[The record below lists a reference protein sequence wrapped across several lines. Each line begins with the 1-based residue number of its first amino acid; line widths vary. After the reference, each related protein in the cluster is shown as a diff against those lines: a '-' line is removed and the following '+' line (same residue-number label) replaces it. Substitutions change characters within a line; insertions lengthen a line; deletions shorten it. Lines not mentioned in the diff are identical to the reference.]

1 MASRCNRHRPVTVAP
16 FDVGRLD
23 VTQLDAVLSVMAGL
37 DDPTIVLVQ
46 PDGND
51 HALFGV
57 RELPFD
63 PRCIGAGMFGA
74 VGYLGLSAMA
84 VMFSTIGFAWA
95 IGYQAWFGLEILP
108 ALFWGFL
115 TDMVTILLLAGLL
128 AAIGKAQL
136 KFSEPKA
143 TIAQAEASMAAVA
156 GAVERG
162 KDEVAGLS
170 ITGRKASGT
179 PELR

>member
-1 MASRCNRHRPVTVAP
+1 MAEKNDIA
-16 FDVGRLD
+16 DVIASIQAD
-23 VTQLDAVLSVMAGL
+23 VK
-37 DDPTIVLVQ
+37 TIVR
-46 PDGND
+46 GEI
-51 HALFGV
+51 
-57 RELPFD
+57 ELAKAELIPQAK
-63 PRCIGAGMFGA
+63 RAGIGAGLFGA

-84 VMFSTIGFAWA
+84 VLFSTIGFAWA
-95 IGYQAWFGLEILP
+95 IGFQAWFQLDLLP

-115 TDMVTILLLAGLL
+115 TDTVTILLLAAVL
-128 AAIGKAQL
+128 ALIGKAQL

>member
-1 MASRCNRHRPVTVAP
+1 MAEKTDIA
-16 FDVGRLD
+16 DVIKSIQAD
-23 VTQLDAVLSVMAGL
+23 VT
-37 DDPTIVLVQ
+37 TIVR
-46 PDGND
+46 G
-51 HALFGV
+51 
-57 RELPFD
+57 ELELAKAELLPQAK
-63 PRCIGAGMFGA
+63 RAGIGAGMFGA

>member
-1 MASRCNRHRPVTVAP
+1 MAEKTDIA
-16 FDVGRLD
+16 DVIKSIQAD
-23 VTQLDAVLSVMAGL
+23 VT
-37 DDPTIVLVQ
+37 TIVR
-46 PDGND
+46 G
-51 HALFGV
+51 
-57 RELPFD
+57 ELELAKAELLPQAK
-63 PRCIGAGMFGA
+63 RAGIGAGMFGA

-95 IGYQAWFGLEILP
+95 IGFQAWFGLEILP

-179 PELR
+179 PELP

>member
-1 MASRCNRHRPVTVAP
+1 MAEKTDIA
-16 FDVGRLD
+16 DVIKSIQAD
-23 VTQLDAVLSVMAGL
+23 VT
-37 DDPTIVLVQ
+37 TIVR
-46 PDGND
+46 G
-51 HALFGV
+51 
-57 RELPFD
+57 ELELAKAELLPQAK
-63 PRCIGAGMFGA
+63 RAGIGAGMFGA

-95 IGYQAWFGLEILP
+95 IGFQAWFGLEILP

>member
-1 MASRCNRHRPVTVAP
+1 MAEKTDIA
-16 FDVGRLD
+16 DVIKSIQAD
-23 VTQLDAVLSVMAGL
+23 VT
-37 DDPTIVLVQ
+37 TIVR
-46 PDGND
+46 G
-51 HALFGV
+51 
-57 RELPFD
+57 ELELAKAELLPQAK
-63 PRCIGAGMFGA
+63 RAGIGAGMFGA

-84 VMFSTIGFAWA
+84 VMFSTIGFAWS
-95 IGYQAWFGLEILP
+95 IGFQAWFGLEILP

>member
-1 MASRCNRHRPVTVAP
+1 MAEKTDIA
-16 FDVGRLD
+16 DVIKSIQAD
-23 VTQLDAVLSVMAGL
+23 VT
-37 DDPTIVLVQ
+37 TIVH
-46 PDGND
+46 G
-51 HALFGV
+51 
-57 RELPFD
+57 ELELAKAELLPQAK
-63 PRCIGAGMFGA
+63 RAGIGAGMFGA

-115 TDMVTILLLAGLL
+115 TDMVTILLLAGLR

-143 TIAQAEASMAAVA
+143 TIAQGEASMAAVA

>member
-1 MASRCNRHRPVTVAP
+1 MAEKSDIA
-16 FDVGRLD
+16 DVIKSIQAD
-23 VTQLDAVLSVMAGL
+23 VT
-37 DDPTIVLVQ
+37 TIVR
-46 PDGND
+46 G
-51 HALFGV
+51 
-57 RELPFD
+57 ELELAKAELLPQAK
-63 PRCIGAGMFGA
+63 RAGIGAGMFGA

>member
-1 MASRCNRHRPVTVAP
+1 MAEKTDIA
-16 FDVGRLD
+16 DVIKSIQAD
-23 VTQLDAVLSVMAGL
+23 VT
-37 DDPTIVLVQ
+37 TIVH
-46 PDGND
+46 G
-51 HALFGV
+51 
-57 RELPFD
+57 ELELAKAELLPQAK
-63 PRCIGAGMFGA
+63 RAGIGAGMFGA

-84 VMFSTIGFAWA
+84 VMFATIGFAWA

>member
-1 MASRCNRHRPVTVAP
+1 MAEKTDIA
-16 FDVGRLD
+16 DVIKSIQAD
-23 VTQLDAVLSVMAGL
+23 VT
-37 DDPTIVLVQ
+37 TIVH
-46 PDGND
+46 G
-51 HALFGV
+51 
-57 RELPFD
+57 ELELAKAELLPQAK
-63 PRCIGAGMFGA
+63 RAGIGAGMFGA

-84 VMFSTIGFAWA
+84 VLFSTIGFAWA
-95 IGYQAWFGLEILP
+95 IGFQAWFGLEILP

-115 TDMVTILLLAGLL
+115 TDVVTILLLAGLL

>member
-1 MASRCNRHRPVTVAP
+1 MAEKTDIA
-16 FDVGRLD
+16 DVIKSIQAD
-23 VTQLDAVLSVMAGL
+23 VT
-37 DDPTIVLVQ
+37 TIVH
-46 PDGND
+46 G
-51 HALFGV
+51 
-57 RELPFD
+57 ELELAKAELLPQAK
-63 PRCIGAGMFGA
+63 RAGIGAGMFGA

>member
-1 MASRCNRHRPVTVAP
+1 MAEKTDIA
-16 FDVGRLD
+16 DVIKSIQAD
-23 VTQLDAVLSVMAGL
+23 VT
-37 DDPTIVLVQ
+37 TIVR
-46 PDGND
+46 G
-51 HALFGV
+51 
-57 RELPFD
+57 ELELAKAELLPQAK
-63 PRCIGAGMFGA
+63 RAGIGAGMFGA

-95 IGYQAWFGLEILP
+95 IGFQAWFGLEILA

-143 TIAQAEASMAAVA
+143 TIAQGEASMAAVA